1 MKFTSPHRT
10 PAFFATLLLTLTVGL
25 TGARAQAPAAQPQII
40 TVQPAR
46 MGSSVTIGGTV
57 VAHKQVTLTA
67 QIPGRVEFIA
77 GKEGDH
83 FKKDDVLVTIDDDQ
97 LLAMRRQAVAQ
108 YNNALAEIQQAQV
121 MFQREIISPRTRSIT
136 GMPGF
141 GLPGL
146 FDQMFVR
153 PMQSFMPGTIGG
165 NPEFERYSDLYTQN
179 VRLREAYNRLYAA
192 QSKIE
197 EIDAKLRDTR
207 SFAPFD
213 GVIVKKYVEVGD
225 TVQPGQPLVEYAD
238 LTYLQVKADVPTRL
252 MPGLKVGMMVPAR
265 IDVGNQVVQARVAQI
280 YPAADPQRHTV
291 TVKFDL
297 PQGVKGGPGMYAE
310 VMIPDVA
317 APVNTVPVI
326 PDTAVI
332 WRGSLPAVYVVG
344 KDGKPHLRLVRLGD
358 FVAPGQVSVL
368 SGLRIGERI
377 YATPPQV
384 TLGWSEKPE

>member
-1 MKFTSPHRT
+1 MKFPSPHRT
-10 PAFFATLLLTLTVGL
+10 CALLTTFFLTLV
-25 TGARAQAPAAQPQII
+25 TGVHAQPQAPQPQII

-77 GKEGDH
+77 GKEGDR

-97 LLAMRRQAVAQ
+97 LLAMRRQAVAE
-108 YNNALAEIQQAQV
+108 YNNALAEIQHAQV
-121 MFQREIISPRTRSIT
+121 MYQREIISPRSRSIT
-136 GMPGF
+136 AMPGF
-141 GLPGL
+141 GMPSL
-146 FDQMFVR
+146 FDQMFTR

-165 NPEFERYSDLYTQN
+165 SPEFERYSDLYSQN

-225 TVQPGQPLVEYAD
+225 TVQPGQPLIDYAD
-238 LTYLQVKADVPTRL
+238 LTYLQIKADVPTRL
-252 MPGLKVGMMVPAR
+252 LPGLKVGMMVPAR

-297 PQGVKGGPGMYAE
+297 PEGVKGGPGMYAE

-344 KDGKPHLRLVRLGD
+344 QDGKPHLRLIRLGD

-368 SGLRIGERI
+368 SGLKIGERI

-384 TLGWSEKPE
+384 TMGWSEKPE